1 MKEIKMATT
10 NEQIEQ
16 LQSLLKLLDLP
27 LQLFYTKAQ
36 ASRII
41 GLSAVTLDRMKKA
54 GAGMEYKKVVTGTGH
69 NGRVMYPI
77 SEIARFYF
85 ENVKTG

>member
-1 MKEIKMATT
+1 MKTS
-10 NEQIEQ
+10 NEQTEQ
-16 LQSLLKLLDLP
+16 LQTLLKLLDLP
-27 LQLFYTKAQ
+27 LQLFYTKTQ

-41 GLSAVTLDRMKKA
+41 GLSAVTLDRMKAK
-54 GAGMEYKKVVTGTGH
+54 GVGMEYKKVVTGTGH

-85 ENVKTG
+85 DNVKTA

>member
-1 MKEIKMATT
+1 MMKTQT
-10 NEQIEQ
+10 EQTEQ
-16 LQSLLKLLDLP
+16 LQTLLKTLNLP

-36 ASRII
+36 AARII

-54 GAGMEYKKVVTGTGH
+54 GVGMEYKKVVTGTGH

-77 SEIARFYF
+77 DEIARFYF
-85 ENVKTG
+85 ENVKTA

>member
-1 MKEIKMATT
+1 MMKTT

-16 LQSLLKLLDLP
+16 LQTLLKTLGLP
-27 LQLFYTKAQ
+27 LQLFYTKTH
-36 ASRII
+36 ASKII

-54 GAGMEYKKVVTGTGH
+54 GVGMEYKKVVTGTGH

-77 SEIARFYF
+77 GEIARFYF
-85 ENVKTG
+85 ENIKTV

>member
-1 MKEIKMATT
+1 MMKTS
-10 NEQIEQ
+10 NEQTEQ
-16 LQSLLKLLDLP
+16 LQSLLKTLNLP

-36 ASRII
+36 AARVI

-54 GAGMEYKKVVTGTGH
+54 GVGMEYKKIVTGTGT

-77 SEIARFYF
+77 GEIARFYF
-85 ENVKTG
+85 DNVKTA